1 MNLQELIKLQIDK
14 ANGLFSERDNAEREI
29 KQTFNT
35 IKEFMP
41 NKIEF
46 IYKEEFDNYGDNVT
60 TIYATNPSIE
70 NQYILLTY
78 DFDNK
83 SIFPLKI
90 SMFDGENWLCQSLK
104 DVKSVLREIVS
115 KDDFMVRLIS
125 ISKEKGDFIDFDDI
139 PF

>member
-14 ANGLFSERDNAEREI
+14 ANSLFSEKDNAEREI

-35 IKEFMP
+35 IKDFMP
-41 NKIEF
+41 NEIEF
-46 IYKEEFDNYGDNVT
+46 IYKEEFDNYGDIVT
-60 TIYATNPSIE
+60 TIYASNPSIE

-90 SMFDGENWLCQSLK
+90 SIFDGENWLCQCLK

-125 ISKEKGDFIDFDDI
+125 ISKEKGDLIDFDDI

>member
-1 MNLQELIKLQIDK
+1 MNLQELIKQQIDK
-14 ANGLFSERDNAEREI
+14 ANGLFSERDETEREI
-29 KQTFNT
+29 KETFNT
-35 IKEFMP
+35 IKEYMP
-41 NKIEF
+41 NKIDF
-46 IYKEEFDNYGDNVT
+46 IYKEEFDNYNDLVT
-60 TIYATNPSIE
+60 TIYASNPTIE

-104 DVKSVLREIVS
+104 DVKVVLREIVS
-115 KDDFMVRLIS
+115 RDDFMVRLIS
-125 ISKEKGDFIDFDDI
+125 ISKEKGDLIDFDDI